1 MREIINILE
10 GLQETRLRLLE
21 LVPKLLNQE
30 GQIDEK
36 KVAFYAQE
44 LEDAIQEARHYA
56 DVNTELIRWLRRGLL

>member
-1 MREIINILE
+1 VREIINILE

-56 DVNTELIRWLRRGLL
+56 DVNTELIRCLRRGLL

>member
-56 DVNTELIRWLRRGLL
+56 DVNTELIRCLRRGLL

>member
-56 DVNTELIRWLRRGLL
+56 DINTELIRCLRRGLL